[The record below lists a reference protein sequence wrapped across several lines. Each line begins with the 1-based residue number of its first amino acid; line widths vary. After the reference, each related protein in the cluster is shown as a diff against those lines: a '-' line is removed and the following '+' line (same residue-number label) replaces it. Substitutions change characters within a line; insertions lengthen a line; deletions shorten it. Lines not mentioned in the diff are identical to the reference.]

1 MNADNG
7 THKNLAPAWA
17 LTAPLAVTH
26 GEGAYLYTD
35 DGRRY
40 LDFACG
46 FAVTS
51 TGHCHPRVVKAA
63 QEQTA
68 QLIHISTTAHNRVME
83 KLAERLATLTPP
95 GLEMMFFH
103 SAGAEVIE
111 AAIKLTRYVT
121 GRTEIIAFEGGFH
134 GRTTG
139 AMALTTSKAFYRKR
153 HAPFIPGIHFAPYAI
168 PFRGGPDRETL
179 RISPLTSEAGEAGA
193 ALARLDAMFHSIVEP
208 SQVAAM
214 IIEPIL
220 GEGGYIDPPP
230 AFLQGLRRRC
240 DEHGILLVAD
250 EIQSG
255 VGRSGKWWAIE
266 HAGVVPDLMTV
277 AKGIASG
284 FPLSVLVSKREIMA
298 QWPAGA
304 HGTTFGG
311 NPVSCAA
318 ALATLEVIEAEGLIE
333 NSAERGEQL
342 RAGLR
347 ALQADYPMIGDVRG
361 KGLMTGAEFVK
372 PDGSPNP
379 EAVEAIKA
387 RCLENGVLISR
398 CGPYQQTFRFAPPL
412 IITAEQIDHFLA
424 VFGAALDAVAES

>member
-1 MNADNG
+1 MSANDGA
-7 THKNLAPAWA
+7 HPNLAPAWA
-17 LTAPLAVTH
+17 LTAPLDVTH
-26 GEGAYLYTD
+26 GQGAYLFTA

-40 LDFACG
+40 LDCASG

-51 TGHCHPRVVKAA
+51 TGHCHPHVVQAA
-63 QEQTA
+63 QA
-68 QLIHISTTAHNRVME
+68 QIARLIHISTAAHNRVME
-83 KLAERLATLTPP
+83 QLAERLATLTPP
-95 GLEMMFFH
+95 GLDLMFFH

-111 AAIKLTRYVT
+111 AAIKLTRFVT

-139 AMALTTSKAFYRKR
+139 ALALTTSKAHYRKK
-153 HAPFIPGIHFAPYAI
+153 HTPFLPGIHFAPYAI
-168 PFRGGPDRETL
+168 PFRGGPD
-179 RISPLTSEAGEAGA
+179 PAGA
-193 ALARLDAMFHSIVEP
+193 ALARLDAMFHSIVDP
-208 SQVAAM
+208 AHVAAM
-214 IIEPIL
+214 FIEPIL

-230 AFLQGLRRRC
+230 AFLQGLRQRC

-255 VGRSGKWWAIE
+255 VGRSGKWWAID
-266 HAGVVPDLMTV
+266 HAGVVPDLMAV

-284 FPLSVLVSKREIMA
+284 FPLSVLVSKRAILE

-311 NPVSCAA
+311 NPVACAA

-333 NSAERGEQL
+333 NSAARGEQL

-347 ALQADYPMIGDVRG
+347 ALQADFPLLGDVRG
-361 KGLMTGAEFVK
+361 KGLMTGAELVK

-387 RCLENGVLISR
+387 RCLAGGVLISR

-412 IITAEQIDHFLA
+412 IITAEQIDHLLD
-424 VFGAALDAVAES
+424 VFGAALEAEAR